1 MIRLSSEESVNV
13 IAVCIASWMLRTS
26 ESCLQYRTVVL
37 TLTVTSVVFVYRTGH
52 LISERSFSLN
62 SWPWTVM
69 TESHLKH
76 KILFISSK
84 GICHNVCYACRN
96 TTAADASFN
105 TTLRVWISPRA
116 WMFVYFVIIVS
127 TLTNFERSTHSLILT
142 AEESWEVISRI
153 RGKLGT

>member
-1 MIRLSSEESVNV
+1 
-13 IAVCIASWMLRTS
+13 MLRTS

-105 TTLRVWISPRA
+105 TTLRFESPPGHGCL
-116 WMFVYFVIIVS
+116 Y
-127 TLTNFERSTHSLILT
+127 SLSSLSPLSPILRDLPT
-142 AEESWEVISRI
+142 
-153 RGKLGT
+153 GLGGNSELNL